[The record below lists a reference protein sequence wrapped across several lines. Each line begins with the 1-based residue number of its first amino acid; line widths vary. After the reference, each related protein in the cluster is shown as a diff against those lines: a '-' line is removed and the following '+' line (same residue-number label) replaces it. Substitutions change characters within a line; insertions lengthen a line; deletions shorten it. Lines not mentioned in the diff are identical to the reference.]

1 MCRSCSLL
9 PTPQIHEVLSAVSL
23 VMVWPYLTMIII
35 YDKYRSY
42 SKFCV
47 QCSKN
52 DYIRCVLIVDIHD
65 IDDVCELV
73 GVVIV

>member
-1 MCRSCSLL
+1 
-9 PTPQIHEVLSAVSL
+9 
-23 VMVWPYLTMIII
+23 MIII